1 VKKFEWKR
9 YWSQPLEEGGGLSVV
24 EDEVCVEENELPCD
38 FTMHHA
44 PTVIFKS

>member
-24 EDEVCVEENELPCD
+24 EDEVCVEEKEFC
-38 FTMHHA
+38 
-44 PTVIFKS
+44 